1 MYFLSS
7 LALLVVIAAPA
18 TSTSI
23 STVVSTTKRKAT
35 SIATHFGEKARLL
48 AKEQKQ
54 NRRAAD
60 SYYDFKFTPELCPFL
75 SLVDTVAFDY
85 YDDDEVNADIEADF
99 MKSCNTGCD
108 DAQENIVTTCLFT
121 DEMCDEADEF
131 CTNEISVIATVSFD
145 FHDISQET
153 CVTHTKV
160 PEDVE
165 GLKDKKSCLS
175 QEIEIDGTAMLDMF
189 TGGDPGPEDIEKI
202 MHVTDCGFTVG
213 DEVCECSIC
222 NDGLGGDLKC
232 PNIGIISEECI
243 DFSEG
248 MTDLDVEDDF
258 GDATPSVV
266 RFAKMVP
273 SGEGGLRR

>member
-23 STVVSTTKRKAT
+23 STVVSTTTRKAT
-35 SIATHFGEKARLL
+35 SIATHYGEKARLL

-60 SYYDFKFTPELCPFL
+60 SYDDFKFTPELCPLL
-75 SLVDTVAFDY
+75 SLVVTFDY

-99 MKSCNTGCD
+99 MKSCNIGCD

-121 DEMCDEADEF
+121 GEMCDEADEF
-131 CTNEISVIATVSFD
+131 CTNEISVIAMVSFD

-175 QEIEIDGTAMLDMF
+175 QEIEIDGTPMLDMF
-189 TGGDPGPEDIEKI
+189 IWVDPDLEN
-202 MHVTDCGFTVG
+202 MLHVTDCGFTVG

-222 NDGLGGDLKC
+222 NDGLSGDLKC